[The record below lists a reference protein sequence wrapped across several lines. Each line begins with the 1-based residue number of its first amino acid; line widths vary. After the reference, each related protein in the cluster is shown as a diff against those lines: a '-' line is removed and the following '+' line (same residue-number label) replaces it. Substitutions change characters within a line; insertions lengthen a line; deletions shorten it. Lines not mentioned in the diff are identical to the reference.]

1 MSKRMFT
8 PGSGGGK
15 KPAQAGIPDELLP
28 FVSPPPP
35 RPSPSEPIVPLV
47 IYTAFDIKTA
57 EELKKRLENRPRPV
71 HDKKQ
76 PKPETKPDTVSIP
89 DVAVPVDFVGEEVI
103 PDISQLNLEQDWSSE
118 DPFLGMNAAELSYY
132 NSAQEDELVR
142 GVAISL
148 RHEKQILAYL
158 DDPIEY
164 LKRFATYTWDEES
177 DEAAEKFIQWYVAR
191 FRTELEW
198 QRDIIWSGDVAGKI
212 EDWIKDL
219 ANDERESAIAIDLDS
234 DDTIFLRYGDEDSV
248 TLQKNLKKLVEERNI
263 VLIHNHP
270 NNTAASLADLDAADW
285 LDAEYMIVVTR
296 DGIQYPYARQGDTMA
311 PLDPIHNPDYVAA
324 ADPLETLA
332 ADVAYL
338 LQTLREIGN
347 PAEMVMLEDEQ
358 VVTISVTGTVQWA
371 TEEEPVILDEGPYG
385 DILYENATSYRVVGR
400 SRFNSFVI
408 LVETVYGQQFW
419 LDLNE
424 HSAKEKDSTKYE
436 IIGADNLADIPY
448 TELSAA
454 VLDNPYDDA
463 IKGEVIILPI
473 APEYITRVLEFGVLG
488 DAWKKTAG
496 AHPGYDFFAP
506 AGTDVI
512 AIASGEVIAVFVP
525 ADVNYEHV
533 YGASVASNTGGQE
546 TGEIAGSIYDPQS
559 PSVPARQWYGDD
571 WVIERSHRAYVIV
584 RSGNAFIT
592 YGHLDPNSIQL
603 GTHVITGQTI
613 GTVGKDD
620 EHEDGKNDHL
630 HLEFRT
636 HAHNPELLDGNDEYV
651 FVYKDP
657 DNQSFNYRP
666 PVYSNTLY
674 LFTEEMRQRILE
686 DYDLDPLADQTL
698 AIVGD
703 TAISHNDGKLSN
715 YWLDSTWI
723 KRSVGGN

>member
-1 MSKRMFT
+1 
-8 PGSGGGK
+8 
-15 KPAQAGIPDELLP
+15 
-28 FVSPPPP
+28 
-35 RPSPSEPIVPLV
+35 
-47 IYTAFDIKTA
+47 
-57 EELKKRLENRPRPV
+57 
-71 HDKKQ
+71 
-76 PKPETKPDTVSIP
+76 
-89 DVAVPVDFVGEEVI
+89 
-103 PDISQLNLEQDWSSE
+103 
-118 DPFLGMNAAELSYY
+118 
-132 NSAQEDELVR
+132 
-142 GVAISL
+142 
-148 RHEKQILAYL
+148 
-158 DDPIEY
+158 
-164 LKRFATYTWDEES
+164 
-177 DEAAEKFIQWYVAR
+177 
-191 FRTELEW
+191 
-198 QRDIIWSGDVAGKI
+198 
-212 EDWIKDL
+212 
-219 ANDERESAIAIDLDS
+219 
-234 DDTIFLRYGDEDSV
+234 
-248 TLQKNLKKLVEERNI
+248 
-263 VLIHNHP
+263 
-270 NNTAASLADLDAADW
+270 
-285 LDAEYMIVVTR
+285 
-296 DGIQYPYARQGDTMA
+296 
-311 PLDPIHNPDYVAA
+311 
-324 ADPLETLA
+324 
-332 ADVAYL
+332 
-338 LQTLREIGN
+338 
-347 PAEMVMLEDEQ
+347 MLEDEQ

-385 DILYENATSYRVVGR
+385 DILYENATSYRVVGK
-400 SRFNSFVI
+400 SRLNSFVI

-424 HSAKEKDSTKYE
+424 HSAKEKESTKYE

-463 IKGEVIILPI
+463 IKGEVNILPI

-496 AHPGYDFFAP
+496 AHPGYDLFAP

-630 HLEFRT
+630 HLEFRNTT
-636 HAHNPELLDGNDEYV
+636 HITPNCLTV
-651 FVYKDP
+651 TT
-657 DNQSFNYRP
+657 
-666 PVYSNTLY
+666 NTY
-674 LFTEEMRQRILE
+674 LFTRIRIIRVLTTGHQCI
-686 DYDLDPLADQTL
+686 P
-698 AIVGD
+698 I
-703 TAISHNDGKLSN
+703 H
-715 YWLDSTWI
+715 STFSL
-723 KRSVGGN
+723 KK